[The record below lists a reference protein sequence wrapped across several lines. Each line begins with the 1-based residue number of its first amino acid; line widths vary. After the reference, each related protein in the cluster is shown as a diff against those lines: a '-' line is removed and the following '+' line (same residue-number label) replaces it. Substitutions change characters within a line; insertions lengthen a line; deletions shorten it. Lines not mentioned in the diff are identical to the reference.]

1 MHVSF
6 LIYVFNFKLGILKM
20 VVSIKFVRAHDT
32 AAYCNYGVREFEE
45 D

>member
-1 MHVSF
+1 MKYHF

-32 AAYCNYGVREFEE
+32 AACNYGVREFEE